1 MQLYLTNLNERQ
13 SPVSLDQWLLLAQL
27 LLLKLP
33 QVKLHLFGELAVSGK
48 YFYTRTHPNTC

>member
-33 QVKLHLFGELAVSGK
+33 
-48 YFYTRTHPNTC
+48 